1 MTAFRIILVIF
12 LFLGL
17 SGDFKKD
24 KGSHKKAKTY
34 HAICTSILLFLYAGS
49 LRHVFW
55 FFNNFQTAIERIKM
69 DTGILP
75 GEFNLVNFIAHM
87 VLVLIV
93 LFAIYGMIGRQ
104 ERSRRIVIRFLPFL
118 AITEIFTTYSAILTD
133 FPTTQYHLA
142 IFAFAII
149 LIGGSI
155 YAIIRIYKTEFMNRF
170 FSRELEIGVS
180 ENKVQEIE

>member
-1 MTAFRIILVIF
+1 MTTFRIILVIF

-34 HAICTSILLFLYAGS
+34 HTICTSILLLLYAGS

-55 FFNNFQTAIERIKM
+55 FLNNFQTTIERLKI
-69 DTGILP
+69 DTGMLP
-75 GEFNLVNFIAHM
+75 GEFNLINFIVHM
-87 VLVLIV
+87 VLVVIV

-104 ERSRRIVIRFLPFL
+104 EKSRRIVIRFLPFL

-133 FPTTQYHLA
+133 DPTIQYHLA
-142 IFAFAII
+142 IFVFATI
-149 LIGGSI
+149 LIGGST

-170 FSRELEIGVS
+170 FSRELEIGDS
-180 ENKVQEIE
+180 ESKVHEIE